1 MEKIDLKGF
10 LKRIF
15 SGFFE
20 KKIVWLLITSG
31 IALTMYGIFPD
42 VWRILAIQLLNAFYN
57 LSLNETPEKISW
69 GLRLFL
75 TATGAA
81 LIVSG
86 LWFYFKTRE
95 NIKLKKLLQIAH
107 SSIESVEYSKFD
119 VDLDN
124 YEVEQYRIAQGE
136 ELKTLSKVNLSHAL
150 REQGKIKEK
159 ILQRADG
166 RDNVEA
172 SYWGLAHIPLT
183 FLMGYQIADKLSTSF
198 FEWNQNSLSWN
209 RVKDNNTEYPEL
221 LVSRQLNQSFEDV
234 EDVVIKIGITYQVE
248 DVTLNG
254 LGLEGRDSYYLH
266 LPSPTRN
273 AIVSVRQLNEYQAV
287 FRKTMDEINQYYPSL
302 KRVHVFYSGQP
313 SLAYRL
319 GSCLSP
325 RMDKEILVYNYHS
338 TSEPKYNW
346 SINMKKEWNEVAI
359 HVTGET
365 I

>member
-1 MEKIDLKGF
+1 MNNIIGF
-10 LKRIF
+10 VKRFF
-15 SGFFE
+15 SRFYE
-20 KKIVWLLITSG
+20 KKISWVLIASGIAMITSG
-31 IALTMYGIFPD
+31 IYPD
-42 VWRILAIQLLNAFYN
+42 IWNILVSQLLNHF
-57 LSLNETPEKISW
+57 LSDDMKETGETITW
-69 GLRLFL
+69 GLRIFL
-75 TATGAA
+75 T
-81 LIVSG
+81 IVGFVLVVMG

-95 NIKLKKLLQIAH
+95 NIKQKKLLQIAH

-119 VDLDN
+119 VDLED
-124 YEVEQYRIAQGE
+124 YEIEQYRIAQGE
-136 ELKTLSKVNLSHAL
+136 ELKTLSKENLGHAL

-183 FLMGYQIADKLSTSF
+183 FLLGYQMADKLSTSF

-209 RVKDNNTEYPEL
+209 RVKDSNIYYPEL
-221 LVSRQLNQSFEDV
+221 LVSKQLNQSREDV

-254 LGLEGRDSYYLH
+254 LGLEEKDSYYMH

-287 FRKTMDEINQYYPSL
+287 FRKTMDEINQSYPNL

-346 SINMKKEWNEVAI
+346 SINMKKEWDEVEI
-359 HVTGET
+359 QLTGESV
-365 I
+365 